1 MMKKQTLCKFCL
13 LSDQRGSALLIA
25 YFVILV
31 LLGIGASFAL
41 LAASEVKTAERQRL
55 SAVAFHLAEAGIEQG
70 LSDLRQDF
78 VANGTLTSWVDGNI
92 HGYAIGP
99 NTGSYYTIPYAYTSL
114 NGGTYTVEL
123 KNAAGAS
130 GDIWVRSTGLI
141 NGVSQTITVYVRLSS
156 ASPWNYAIFA
166 GSGASG
172 AMVNGNVD
180 IRGSVLIL
188 GSGLNPGDLAI
199 DLGGTAEFVG
209 NNYRTLAASL
219 RAKVPAL
226 PTTVIGGQ
234 TVETLNA
241 KLHVKRGIIGLS
253 GSSSVGEANVSGNAY
268 KETADGIFVN
278 DGFGGNKGA
287 ANVFSDNGTTNGYDL
302 GDAVVFPRLSEPYM
316 GYATYQQ
323 YLHDNAL
330 VLTNQ
335 LSNISSTSSFNYS
348 NANGS
353 ISMDGA
359 GNLTISGIVYVDGGN
374 SVNFIDRGK
383 TVNYTGKG
391 SILSTGNVQVDLNL
405 LTKGNNSFP
414 NNNIGFMTPN
424 DITLGTTAQ
433 MDVMGLFYAE
443 KKITCSKQTDVVGTF
458 VSNYFDMGTN
468 VPAIYQVPEVINN
481 LPPGMIGGNTLWYTV
496 VGWIKS

>member
-1 MMKKQTLCKFCL
+1 MADRQSARKRSADRLFCRHCPAGH
-13 LSDQRGSALLIA
+13 RGR
-25 YFVILV
+25 VCV
-31 LLGIGASFAL
+31 LAG
-41 LAASEVKTAERQRL
+41 SESKTAERQRL
-55 SAVAFHLAEAGIEQG
+55 TAVAFHLAEAGIERA

-78 VANGTLTSWVDGNI
+78 IAGGSINSWTDGNI

-99 NTGSYYTIPYAYTSL
+99 DTENFYTIPYVSTAL
-114 NGGTYTVEL
+114 NNGTYTVQL
-123 KNAAGAS
+123 KNVSGSA
-130 GDIWVRSTGLI
+130 GDIWIRSVGSI
-141 NGVSQTITVYVRLSS
+141 GGVAQTLTVYVRMYSV
-156 ASPWNYAIFA
+156 SPWNYAIFA

-209 NNYRTLAASL
+209 NNYRTLAAAL

-226 PTTVIGGQ
+226 PTVVIGGQ

-253 GSSSVGEANVSGNAY
+253 GSSSVGEANVAGNAY

-278 DGFGGNKGA
+278 DGFGGNQGA
-287 ANVFSDNGTTNGYDL
+287 ANVFSDNGTTNAYNL
-302 GDAVVFPRLSEPYM
+302 GDDVRFPSLSDPYM
-316 GYATYQQ
+316 GYSTYQE
-323 YLHDNAL
+323 YLRNNAL
-330 VLTNQ
+330 ILTTELNNVKA
-335 LSNISSTSSFNYS
+335 SSSFSYS

-353 ISMDGA
+353 ISMDGS
-359 GNLTISGIVYVDGGN
+359 GNLTVSGIVYVDGGN
-374 SVNFIDRGK
+374 SVNLVDKGK
-383 TVNYTGKG
+383 TINYTGKG
-391 SILSTGNVQVDLNL
+391 SILSTGNVQVNLNL
-405 LTKGNNSFP
+405 LTAGNNSFP
-414 NNNIGFMTPN
+414 YNNIGFMTPN

-443 KKITCSKQTDVVGTF
+443 NKITCSKQTDVLGTF
-458 VSNYFDMGTN
+458 VSNYFDMGRN
-468 VPAIYQVPEVINN
+468 VPAIYQVPEVINH
-481 LPPGMIGGNTLWYTV
+481 LPPGMIGGNAYWYMV